1 MQPAAYD
8 SQQSSPIPQLMDD
21 AAAHGVPLRTVVP
34 AAAPPAAVPDVLYAA
49 VHSLTA
55 GIVTLVVFA
64 VYTQAENHFL
74 NPAVMSR
81 TVRPNPPLGLVSV
94 LVAGAI
100 GHCLGGT
107 FGAVAVLLAI
117 PAAVSL
123 HIAVREIWR
132 ATSAGQTVPAEPQ
145 GDASPDLS

>member
-1 MQPAAYD
+1 MQPAAY
-8 SQQSSPIPQLMDD
+8 LLLFL
-21 AAAHGVPLRTVVP
+21 AAGRSAGELAAVP
-34 AAAPPAAVPDVLYAA
+34 AALDAAVQ
-49 VHSLTA
+49 SLTA
-55 GIVTLVVFA
+55 GIATLIVFA

-81 TVRPNPPLGLVSV
+81 TVRPNPPLGVVSA

-100 GHCLGGT
+100 GNWLGGT
-107 FGAVAVLLAI
+107 FGPVGVLLAI

-132 ATSAGQTVPAEPQ
+132 ASSAEQTMPAEPQ
-145 GDASPDLS
+145 GDASPDLP

>member
-1 MQPAAYD
+1 M
-8 SQQSSPIPQLMDD
+8 
-21 AAAHGVPLRTVVP
+21 
-34 AAAPPAAVPDVLYAA
+34 
-49 VHSLTA
+49 
-55 GIVTLVVFA
+55 TLIVFA

-94 LVAGAI
+94 QFAGAI
-100 GHCLGGT
+100 GNYLGGT
-107 FGAVAVLLAI
+107 FGAVAVVLAI

-132 ATSAGQTVPAEPQ
+132 ATSAEQAVPTEPQ
-145 GDASPDLS
+145 RDASPDLS